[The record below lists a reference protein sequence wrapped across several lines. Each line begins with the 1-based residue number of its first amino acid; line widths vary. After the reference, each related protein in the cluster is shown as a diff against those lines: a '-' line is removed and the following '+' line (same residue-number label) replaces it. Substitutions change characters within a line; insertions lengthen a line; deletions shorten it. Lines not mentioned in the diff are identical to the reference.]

1 LAIRMG
7 YSGKEDFLHEYASHR
22 DQAEKII
29 QEHLG

>member
-1 LAIRMG
+1 MG
-7 YSGKEDFLHEYASHR
+7 YSSKEDFLHEYKSHR